1 MQTDRRRLPTSP
13 CPIGRR
19 NRCRPASAT
28 RSVYPFAGPRKGKQY
43 GNFHVFHYV
52 ISIDGNKVVKSVR
65 LPSST
70 AVKVLAATLSRDG

>member
-1 MQTDRRRLPTSP
+1 
-13 CPIGRR
+13 
-19 NRCRPASAT
+19 
-28 RSVYPFAGPRKGKQY
+28 
-43 GNFHVFHYV
+43 V